1 MSMEEAII
9 GLIERSKCVM
19 KEGDYEKDGLI
30 YCGKCKTPKQC
41 WVELLGKQ
49 VLVGCLCKCEQEKQD
64 SEAKK
69 WKEMQEAERIKRLKL
84 DGVIDKSFSNFRFDT
99 AEMTENL
106 KKCKN
111 YADKWDEMKKGT
123 GLLLWG
129 GVGTGK
135 TFAAACIVNELLE
148 RGIPAMITS
157 FPRILNSG
165 GYDKSEVA
173 SQMRNYELVVIDDL
187 GVERDSEYALET
199 VYMVIDERYKSGKPT
214 IVTTNLTL
222 ERLEHPENIRQK
234 RIYDRILEMCVPICF
249 SGKSR
254 RSEVAR
260 KKTQEAANLI
270 LGDETDGN

>member
-1 MSMEEAII
+1 MEESIV

-30 YCGKCKTPKQC
+30 YCGNCNTPKQC
-41 WVELLGKQ
+41 WVEIFGKQ
-49 VLVGCLCKCEQEKQD
+49 VLVGCICKCQQEKQ
-64 SEAKK
+64 SEDEKK
-69 WKEMQEAERIKRLKL
+69 WKEMQEAYRIKHLKM
-84 DGVIDKSFSNFRFDT
+84 DGVIDKSLSKCRFET

-111 YADKWDEMKKGT
+111 YAEKWDEMKEGT

-135 TFAAACIVNELLE
+135 TYAAACIVNELLD
-148 RGIPAMITS
+148 RGVPSMITS

-222 ERLEHPENIRQK
+222 ERMENPENIRQK
-234 RIYDRILEMCVPICF
+234 RIYDRVLEMCVPICF

-254 RSEVAR
+254 RSEAA
-260 KKTQEAANLI
+260 KEKTKDAAKLI
-270 LGDETDGN
+270 LGDKE